1 MRISNILLMVIFP
14 TAALAEWETNM
25 PRGVTPT
32 SEVAYDLHMLIFYIT
47 VVIGIVVFG
56 AMLYS
61 IIYHRK
67 SLGYKPAKFHESTKV
82 EIIWTVIPFIILV
95 GMAVPAT
102 KALIM
107 MEDTRDSE
115 ITLKVTGYQWMW
127 QYEYLEDNVTFFSKI
142 DTESNTAR
150 RLNSGVDVKN
160 VNNYLR
166 NVDNAVVLPINTK
179 VRILLTANDVIHAWW
194 VPELGGKKDAIPG
207 YVNEIWVDIQ
217 EPGTYRGQ
225 CAELC
230 GKDHGF
236 MPIVVHAV
244 SKPEYYKWVGIQ
256 KTNKF
261 AKNK

>member
-47 VVIGIVVFG
+47 VVIGIIVFG

-67 SLGYKPAKFHESTKV
+67 SLGHKPAKFHESTKV
-82 EIIWTVIPFIILV
+82 EIVWTVIPFIILV

-256 KTNKF
+256 KTNKV

>member
-61 IIYHRK
+61 IMYHRK

>member
-61 IIYHRK
+61 ILYHRK
-67 SLGYKPAKFHESTKV
+67 SLGYKPAKFHDSTKV

-142 DTESNTAR
+142 SDESNTAR
-150 RLNSGVDVKN
+150 RLGSGVDVTT
-160 VNNYLR
+160 VENYLR
-166 NVDNAVVLPINTK
+166 DVDHAIVLPTNTK

-207 YVNEIWVDIQ
+207 YVNEIWVDIK

-256 KTNKF
+256 KTNKV

>member
-61 IIYHRK
+61 ILYHRK
-67 SLGYKPAKFHESTKV
+67 SLGHKPAKFHESTKV

-142 DTESNTAR
+142 DDESNTAR
-150 RLNSGVDVKN
+150 RLGSGVDVTT
-160 VNNYLR
+160 VDNYLR
-166 NVDNAVVLPINTK
+166 DVDYAVVLPTNTK

-207 YVNEIWVDIQ
+207 YVNEIWVDIK

-256 KTNKF
+256 KTNKV